1 MTKTKSHWFRMV
13 YIEVQDKKTQIQDEK
28 NELQAVLFDWYSI
41 DPKSFDWY
49 SIGTQSIESH
59 ISANV
64 KSP

>member
-1 MTKTKSHWFRMV
+1 MV

-28 NELQAVLFDWYSI
+28 NELQAVLFDWDSI